1 ETVIGGSDSLPGA
14 WPWQVS
20 LQYNFEHKCEG
31 SIISNNWILT
41 AAHCLENYNS
51 WKVVAGLNERHLYEW
66 STQIRY
72 PIKFILHNKFK
83 ERTVENDIAL
93 VRLDSPLFFTDFIQP
108 ICILNQKVEEI
119 NFTNCFIT
127 GFGVV
132 SSAIDNPIFPPVLQE
147 AEVNLIPKSV
157 CRKSNWNGKSVT
169 DKMLCAGYKEGGI
182 GACWGDSG
190 GPLQCF
196 SEKKRRFYLVG
207 ITSWVKNGCALPG
220 NPAVFTCVSSYFYS
234 FISTNAT
241 GTYTVDNKHEAHSSV
256 CLEKATQL
264 SISNTC
270 PLVGI
275 FDDPS
280 IIPSVTEMHDGKAV
294 E

>member
-1 ETVIGGSDSLPGA
+1 DHSVTTNVLGHLLPFLFTFNLFTSFSGSCGIRFFESVQETVIGGSDSLPGA

-127 GFGVV
+127 ETGVHRCI
-132 SSAIDNPIFPPVLQE
+132 AQCQE
-147 AEVNLIPKSV
+147 I
-157 CRKSNWNGKSVT
+157 KSNWNGKSVT

-220 NPAVFTCVSSYFYS
+220 NPAVFTCVSSYFAWIQKAQASYEKLE
-234 FISTNAT
+234 
-241 GTYTVDNKHEAHSSV
+241 NK
-256 CLEKATQL
+256 
-264 SISNTC
+264 
-270 PLVGI
+270 
-275 FDDPS
+275 
-280 IIPSVTEMHDGKAV
+280 
-294 E
+294 